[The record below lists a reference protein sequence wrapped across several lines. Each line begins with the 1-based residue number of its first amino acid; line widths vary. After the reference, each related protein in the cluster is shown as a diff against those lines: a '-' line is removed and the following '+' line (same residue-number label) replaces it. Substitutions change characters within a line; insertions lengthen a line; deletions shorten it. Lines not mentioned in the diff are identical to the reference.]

1 MKKFNFQIK
10 IKVSKNWIDDGF
22 SKKIAKESIENFIKE
37 DMLPYAYPEEIEVEI
52 K

>member
-1 MKKFNFQIK
+1 MIKFNFQVK

-22 SKKIAKESIENFIKE
+22 SKKIAKERIEDFIKE
-37 DMLPYAYPEEIEVEI
+37 DMLPYAYLEEVEVEI